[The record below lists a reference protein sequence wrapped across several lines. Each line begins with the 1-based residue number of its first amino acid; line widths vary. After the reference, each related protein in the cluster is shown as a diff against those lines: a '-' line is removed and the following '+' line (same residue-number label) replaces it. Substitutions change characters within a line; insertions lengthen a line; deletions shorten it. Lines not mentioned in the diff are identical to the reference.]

1 MNQQEIEKKEEKKEE
16 ERKRRRYLQGF
27 YGFANAILRGRR

>member
-1 MNQQEIEKKEEKKEE
+1 MNQQEIEKKEEE
-16 ERKRRRYLQGF
+16 RRRRKYLRGF

>member
-1 MNQQEIEKKEEKKEE
+1 MNQQEIEKKEE
-16 ERKRRRYLQGF
+16 ERRRRRYLQGF

>member
-1 MNQQEIEKKEEKKEE
+1 MNQQEIEKKEE

-27 YGFANAILRGRR
+27 YGFAMPL

>member
-1 MNQQEIEKKEEKKEE
+1 MNQQEIEKKEEE
-16 ERKRRRYLQGF
+16 KRRMRYLQGF